1 MTSVG
6 PSVMDERQQR
16 IFDAL
21 LEKRP
26 DLASL
31 YRSAVTLLSQ
41 PPGAGDERTRVA
53 YICHAMREVMNRVLA
68 AMGRT
73 ASPRIKPG
81 TGVQVQALPDVL
93 SRFPDL
99 TLNTDGESIPVP
111 RAVAEIFDRLIKTA
125 VQEKRRSRDDVAS
138 LLTDDGNSDHLVV
151 TRWIEAR
158 GFFARWAHLG
168 DELPDQSTLPSDETI
183 RKHLAVFEDLFD
195 AVITAF
201 FTVRHSI
208 DDLLADINAPQEGEH
223 E

>member
-1 MTSVG
+1 
-6 PSVMDERQQR
+6 MDERQQR

-21 LEKRP
+21 LGKRP

-41 PPGAGDERTRVA
+41 PPAAGDERTRVA
-53 YICHAMREVMNRVLA
+53 YICHALREVMNRVLA

-99 TLNTDGESIPVP
+99 AFNSDGESIPVP
-111 RAVAEIFDRLIKTA
+111 RAVAETFDRLIKTA

-158 GFFARWAHLG
+158 GFFVQWAHLG
-168 DELPDQSTLPSDETI
+168 DEPPDQSTLPSDETI
-183 RKHLAVFEDLFD
+183 RKHLAVFEELFD
-195 AVITAF
+195 AVISAF

-208 DDLLADINAPQEGEH
+208 DDLLADINALQEGEH